1 MKELLERF
9 LRYVKVETTS
19 DDSTGTTPSTPN
31 QLVLAKMLYQE
42 LKDLGIE
49 EVKLSDHGYVYATIP
64 SNIDKEV
71 PTVGFIAHMDTS
83 PDMSGKDVKP
93 QVVEDYDGGDI
104 VLNEELNIVLSP
116 KDFPELTSYK
126 GKTLITTDGTTL
138 LGADDKA
145 GVAEIITAAEYIMTH
160 PEFKHGTIKIG
171 FTPDEEIGEG
181 ADHFDVE
188 YFGADL
194 AYTLDGGPEGE
205 LECENF
211 NASGVKVTIHGRN
224 VHPGS
229 AKNKMINSM
238 LVANEFLNMLPN
250 EIPGNTEGY
259 EGFYHLSSIEG
270 DEETTVMKFIIR
282 DFFEDSFKSR
292 NEKMKEIGEIL
303 NKKYAP
309 GKIQVEI
316 KEQYKNMKEKIKPV
330 WHIVENAERAMKEVG
345 VTPRIVPIRGGTD
358 GARLSYMGLPTPNLF
373 TGGENYHGKYEY
385 ACLEVMEKAYKV
397 ILKLVEL
404 YAV

>member
-1 MKELLERF
+1 MTELLERF
-9 LRYVKVETTS
+9 LKYVKVETTS

-49 EVKLSDHGYVYATIP
+49 EVKLSEHGYVYATIP

-93 QVVEDYDGGDI
+93 QVVENYNGGDI

-116 KDFPELTSYK
+116 KDFPELPSYK

-160 PEFKHGTIKIG
+160 PEFKHGTIKLG

-181 ADHFDVE
+181 ANHFDVE

-250 EIPGNTEGY
+250 ETPGNTEGY

-282 DFFEDSFKSR
+282 DFFEDSFQAR
-292 NEKMKEIGEIL
+292 NEKVKEIGEIL

-309 GKIQVEI
+309 GKVQVEV
-316 KEQYKNMKEKIKPV
+316 KEQYKNMKENIKPV

-404 YAV
+404 YAA

>member
-1 MKELLERF
+1 MTELLERF
-9 LRYVKVETTS
+9 LKYVKVETTS

-71 PTVGFIAHMDTS
+71 PTIGFIAHMDTS

-93 QVVEDYDGGDI
+93 QVVKDYDGGDI
-104 VLNEELNIVLSP
+104 VLNKDLNIVLSP
-116 KDFPELTSYK
+116 KDFPELSGYK

-145 GVAEIITAAEYIMTH
+145 GIAEIITAAEYIMTH

-181 ADHFDVE
+181 ADLFDVE
-188 YFGADL
+188 YFNADL

-211 NASGVKVTIHGRN
+211 NASGATVTIHGRN

-250 EIPGNTEGY
+250 EIPANTEGY
-259 EGFYHLSSIEG
+259 EGFYHLGSISG

-282 DFFEDSFKSR
+282 DFFEDSFKAR
-292 NEKMKEIGEIL
+292 NEKMKEIGEAL
-303 NKKYAP
+303 SKKYHP
-309 GKIQVEI
+309 GSVEVEI
-316 KEQYKNMKEKIKPV
+316 KESYRNMKEKIEPV
-330 WHIVENAERAMKEVG
+330 WHIVENAEKAMKEVG

-404 YAV
+404 YAA

>member
-1 MKELLERF
+1 MTELLERF
-9 LRYVKVETTS
+9 LKYVKVETTS